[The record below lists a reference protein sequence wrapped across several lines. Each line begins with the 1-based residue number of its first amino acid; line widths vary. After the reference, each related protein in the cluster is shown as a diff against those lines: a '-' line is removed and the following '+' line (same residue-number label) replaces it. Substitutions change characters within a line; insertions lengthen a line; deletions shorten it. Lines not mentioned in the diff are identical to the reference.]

1 MVFIYHEKQAS
12 YLAINGHTG
21 SVLSG
26 ASFFSPPGSAQSAG
40 LAAGGGFSNDWKNFS
55 PVFQRMET
63 FSGANVLVFGLAPG
77 FANGMRLEGDFPER
91 KWKRARGRDGVVN
104 GGMGFAGW
112 RGGMESWMSH
122 HPRLATRH
130 DFTICHCVILRFTD

>member
-1 MVFIYHEKQAS
+1 MGGK
-12 YLAINGHTG
+12 NGTDFPMIG
-21 SVLSG
+21 KIIR
-26 ASFFSPPGSAQSAG
+26 P
-40 LAAGGGFSNDWKNFS
+40 FSNDWK
-55 PVFQRMET
+55 T
-63 FSGANVLVFGLAPG
+63 FSGANVLVSGLSPG

-104 GGMGFAGW
+104 RGMGFAGW